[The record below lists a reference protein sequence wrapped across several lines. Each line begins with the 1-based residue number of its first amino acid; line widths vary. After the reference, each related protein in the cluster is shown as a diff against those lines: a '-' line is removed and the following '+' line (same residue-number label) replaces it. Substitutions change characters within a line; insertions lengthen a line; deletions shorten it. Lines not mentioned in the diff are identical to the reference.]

1 MSDQSNFFDTF
12 TEREATRMESVMADL
27 DGMPW
32 AQGVL
37 HSVQQNGGLIGK
49 NMANFFELRFGHAV
63 HKADV
68 TVEYEVSGEGDSTLD
83 FGFTS
88 KGRVWKVEL
97 MRLQETQ
104 AAKSATTTEID
115 EQGVRWTKQLLS
127 SNNKDKRQSPEGETL
142 KAIER
147 ICQKCERE
155 GNPHKFSKPGTAL
168 HAILVDMR
176 TFKNGGDVHDRL
188 HIGLGGEFVKAPYRM
203 FWGDGKNRKWIS
215 GVFGSQ
221 TDLKGAPEARE
232 RVHFIGFVRERTF
245 ESGELAV
252 ATQFVANPHLFKDAA
267 AVKAAI
273 ETWPL
278 QPAHVLNGGDREQSD
293 RSLPIE
299 RDKTWPDMWRVRLPN
314 GDLTDM
320 VNLTRANEAARV
332 LAVAA
337 LRPGS
342 IAA

>member
-1 MSDQSNFFDTF
+1 
-12 TEREATRMESVMADL
+12 MA
-27 DGMPW
+27 
-32 AQGVL
+32 
-37 HSVQQNGGLIGK
+37 
-49 NMANFFELRFGHAV
+49 
-63 HKADV
+63 
-68 TVEYEVSGEGDSTLD
+68 VEYEVPGEGESTLD

-88 KGRVWKVEL
+88 KGRSWKVEM
-97 MRLQETQ
+97 MRLEETQ
-104 AAKSATTTEID
+104 AAKAATTTEID
-115 EQGVRWTKQLLS
+115 EHGTRWTKQILS
-127 SNNKDKRQSPEGETL
+127 SDNQDKRQSSEGETL

-147 ICQKCERE
+147 ICQKCVHEDR
-155 GNPHKFSKPGTAL
+155 PHKFSKPETAL

-176 TFKNGGDVHDRL
+176 TFKDGGDMHDRL
-188 HIGLGGEFVKAPYRM
+188 HIGLGGEFVRAPYRM
-203 FWGDGKNRKWIS
+203 YWGDGENRKLIS

-221 TDLKGAPEARE
+221 TDLKGAPEARA
-232 RVHFIGFVRERTF
+232 RVHFIGFMRERTF
-245 ESGELAV
+245 ESGEVAA

-278 QPAHVLNGGDREQSD
+278 QPAHVLNGGDRQQSD

-320 VNLTRANEAARV
+320 VNLTRANEAARM

-337 LRPGS
+337 RPGS